1 MLNVFHI
8 LGDTWAIETE
18 LAYLPFYKLNDRDI
32 VLLDAGYAPTDREE
46 LTETLAACGFS
57 VKGILCSHAH
67 MDHEIG
73 RAHV

>member
-46 LTETLAACGFS
+46 LTETLAKVPSWREVCRQREEEQKRNGGMA
-57 VKGILCSHAH
+57 
-67 MDHEIG
+67 
-73 RAHV
+73 